1 MKIVTL
7 TLNPAF
13 DIHCNAVNFR
23 PYHESIV
30 QITSRDAGGKGV
42 NISRALCSVGCE
54 NTAIV
59 VVGDENGE
67 EFCKMLENDGLTT
80 DPISLKGRIREN
92 ITLHESENPETRISF
107 GGFEADGAI
116 IDAICEKIGDVCEN
130 TVITFTGS
138 LPKGI
143 KVADILGALEDL
155 KARGAKIVIDSR
167 SLSLKELTEFKP
179 WLIKPNKDEIEEYV
193 GCKVSGAK
201 DALKIAEEL
210 YSFGIENVMISLGDG
225 GAVLVNCDGKFY
237 AKAPYV
243 DVRSTIGAGDS
254 AVAGFIY
261 GFKMGYPSSKML
273 ALSVAFGTASCA
285 QDGTRPPLE
294 RDIKLMEEKV
304 DVVSF

>member
-13 DIHCNAVNFR
+13 DIHCNAENFR

-30 QITSRDAGGKGV
+30 EITSRDAGGKGV

-107 GGFEADGAI
+107 GGFDADGAI

-143 KVADILGALEDL
+143 KVEDILGALEDL
-155 KARGAKIVIDSR
+155 KARGVKIVIDSR
-167 SLSLKELTEFKP
+167 SVSLDDLKRFKP
-179 WLIKPNKDEIEEYV
+179 WLVKPNKDEIEGYT
-193 GCKVSGAK
+193 GRKVSCAE
-201 DALKIAEEL
+201 DALAVAEEL
-210 YSFGIENVMISLGDG
+210 YSLGIENVMISLGED
-225 GAVLVNCDGKFY
+225 GAVLVNCDGSFL
-237 AKAPYV
+237 AKAPSV
-243 DVRSTIGAGDS
+243 DALSTIGAGDS

-261 GFKMGYPSSKML
+261 GFKMGCSSSRRL
-273 ALSVAFGTASCA
+273 AMSVAFGTASCMKE
-285 QDGTRPPLE
+285 GTKPPDAC
-294 RDIKLMEEKV
+294 DIKMIEKKI
-304 DVVSF
+304 VVTSV

>member
-13 DIHCNAVNFR
+13 DIHCNAENFR

-30 QITSRDAGGKGV
+30 EITSRDAGGKGV
-42 NISRALCSVGCE
+42 NISRALSSVGCE
-54 NTAIV
+54 NTAVV
-59 VVGDENGE
+59 VVGDENGA
-67 EFCKMLENDGLTT
+67 EFRNMLEGDGLSVESI
-80 DPISLKGRIREN
+80 PCKGRIREN
-92 ITLHESENPETRISF
+92 ITIHENDKPETRISF
-107 GGFEADGAI
+107 NGFEADASVVEAI
-116 IDAICEKIGDVCEN
+116 SEKIGEISEH
-130 TVITFTGS
+130 TVVTFTGS
-138 LPKGI
+138 LPRGI
-143 KVADILGALEDL
+143 KPSDILRILRDL
-155 KARGAKIVIDSR
+155 KGRGAKIVIDSR

-261 GFKMGYPSSKML
+261 GFKMGYPSSKIL

-294 RDIKLMEEKV
+294 MDIKLMEEKV